1 MTQNAESNPDARSR
15 REAGSTVLCLAVI
28 CVASVWSLFRLDPV
42 SFFGQ
47 AHDDAMMMSSAK
59 ALAEGRGYIMPS
71 VPGTPR
77 QTKYPV
83 MYPWLLSVI
92 WKWNPSFPSNLE
104 AALALSAAFVCL
116 VVVASYFLLRSLGL
130 GKWLALGITAF
141 CGLNPFFLFHGG
153 RVMTDIPMMAFLL
166 CIAALAQR
174 ALQQERAYALMTLVG
189 LLTGTAMLMRSIG
202 FTILLAVG
210 VAAVYRKRFRSAVL
224 FVATSMPL
232 IVLGKLIQGN
242 NGLLQPWVEPGG
254 LGFQQTW
261 LYYTDY
267 VGFWMFHA
275 SDWQVLW
282 GMVWKNLFSTLVTIG
297 NYFLL
302 IPLEVPFLTDAL
314 GKMPHNA
321 IAVTLGVGVLAGI
334 ARHARQQGWAII
346 HGIYLLHAGTIIAWT
361 HGDLMDRFSLPF
373 LPLFCVGAWT
383 EAKHFGGTVVGTF
396 RGKGPF
402 LEKVAA
408 GGLALVAAF
417 LLLRTGAVHLYSSR
431 VILGQLK
438 ENRVDFQKERLE
450 LYRWVQ
456 NHTDI
461 SDRFSTTDD
470 GELYLYTGRQGML
483 PIVFSKE
490 LYYAE
495 REEVLA
501 EDLDNI
507 LDTARHIRARYWVR
521 SKDEFFWYSRR
532 EDYSRRMDTLLENL
546 PMVFRSSGGQIRLYD
561 VSVLTGSTE
570 SMISS
575 RID

>member
-166 CIAALAQR
+166 CIAAVAQR
-174 ALQQERAYALMTLVG
+174 ALQHERAYALMTLVG

-210 VAAVYRKRFRSAVL
+210 VAAVYRKRYRSAVL

-242 NGLLQPWVEPGG
+242 NGLLQPWVGQGG
-254 LGFQQTW
+254 PGFQQTW

-521 SKDEFFWYSRR
+521 SRDEFFWYSRR
-532 EDYSRRMDTLLENL
+532 EDYTRRMDTLLENL

>member
-15 REAGSTVLCLAVI
+15 RGRGLTALCLAVI
-28 CVASVWSLFRLDPV
+28 CVASVWSLFGLDPV

-83 MYPWLLSVI
+83 LYPWLLSVI
-92 WKWNPSFPSNLE
+92 WKWNPSFPSNLD

-116 VVVASYFLLRSLGL
+116 VVVASYFLIRSLGL
-130 GKWLALGITAF
+130 GKWTALGITTF

-166 CIAALAQR
+166 CIAAVAQR
-174 ALQQERAYALMTLVG
+174 ALQRERAYALMALVG

-210 VAAVYRKRFRSAVL
+210 GAAVYRKRYRSAIL
-224 FVATSMPL
+224 FLATSIPL

-242 NGLLQPWVEPGG
+242 NGLLQPWVEQGG
-254 LGFQQTW
+254 PGFQQTW

-267 VGFWMFHA
+267 VGFWTFHA

-334 ARHARQQGWAII
+334 ARHASQRGWAII

-361 HGDLMDRFSLPF
+361 HGDLMDRFPLPF
-373 LPLFCVGAWT
+373 LPLFCVGVWT
-383 EAKHFGGTVVGTF
+383 EGKHFGGTVVRTL
-396 RGKGPF
+396 RGKPPIP
-402 LEKVAA
+402 EKVIA
-408 GGLALVAAF
+408 GGLALVMAF

-438 ENRVDFQKERLE
+438 ENRVDIQKERVE

-461 SDRFSTTDD
+461 SDRFATNDD
-470 GELYLYTGRQGML
+470 GELYLYTGRQGMW
-483 PIVFSKE
+483 PIAFSKA

-495 REEVLA
+495 REEVLD
-501 EDLDNI
+501 EDLDHI

-521 SKDEFFWYSRR
+521 SKDEFFWYSHR
-532 EDYSRRMDTLLENL
+532 EDYTRRMDSLFENL
-546 PMVFRSSGGQIRLYD
+546 PVVFRSSGGQIRLYD
-561 VSVLTGSTE
+561 VSVLTGLAE
-570 SMISS
+570 PMASS
-575 RID
+575 RVE